1 MVGPAARKRKV
12 MSKTYV
18 IRANPADASTPYT
31 AYAFTGRVLAQKWFG
46 YDPKRDLLFSTAV
59 EIAEDHDYFLVK
71 SVFDHLGLSGIV
83 NDKSTMDVCVAIYRW
98 AVATAAFPEKKEV
111 KMTEETPAT
120 EELPNVK
127 SIKKQKKLTK
137 EPSVSATREPKHK
150 VYANDQIVERKLE
163 KPPIAAG
170 SKRYTI
176 MEAVMAASTVGEAL
190 IAARKA
196 GGGPTDLDIAV
207 QKGAIEVK

>member
-1 MVGPAARKRKV
+1 

-46 YDPKRDLLFSTAV
+46 YDPKRDILFSTAAEIV
-59 EIAEDHDYFLVK
+59 EEHDYFLVK
-71 SVFDHLGLSGIV
+71 SVFDHLRLGDIV
-83 NDKSTMDVCVAIYRW
+83 NDRSTMDVAVAIYRW
-98 AVATAAFPEKKEV
+98 AVATAAFPGKKETT
-111 KMTEETPAT
+111 MSDETPAK

-127 SIKKQKKLTK
+127 SIKKQKALTK
-137 EPSVSATREPKHK
+137 EPSVPTVREPKHK
-150 VYANDQIVERKLE
+150 VYANDQVIVRKLDA
-163 KPPIAAG
+163 PPIASG

-190 IAARKA
+190 IAARRA